1 MADDE
6 RNDPTQPL
14 DPRDPRQGQDPGGPV
29 PPSGPPPGTP
39 PEPGYPPPAYPGDPA
54 GQWEEPPP
62 SEPSRLPLILAAIAT
77 ALALGAIALAVTSLF
92 NDEEPAPEEAAGPIQ
107 STDIA
112 DGAITADKL
121 ADGAVIE
128 VKLAD
133 GAVATGKL
141 GDQAVVNAKL
151 ANAAVSNN
159 RIASGAVGTQRIA
172 DQAVNGGKVQ
182 DDSLT
187 GDDIDE
193 STLGKV
199 PSAQQA
205 DTAEVAQSVEG
216 LDLGNLV
223 PSIELAQG
231 ASDSSS
237 DDAKSASAACPDGT
251 QLVGGGGG
259 IGGDATGVAMV
270 RSSADGNGWT
280 VAAQEIAPSE
290 ADWSVDA
297 VAFCVSLS

>member
-1 MADDE
+1 MVDDP

-14 DPRDPRQGQDPGGPV
+14 GPRGAGPSQPPPGV
-29 PPSGPPPGTP
+29 PPAGPPPPGTP
-39 PEPGYPPPAYPGDPA
+39 PPGYPPTYGDP
-54 GQWEEPPP
+54 GGGWDEPPP
-62 SEPSRLPLILAAIAT
+62 EKPSQLPLILAAIAT
-77 ALALGAIALAVTSLF
+77 VLALGAIAVAVTSLF
-92 NDEEPAPEEAAGPIQ
+92 EDEPPPEEAAGPIE
-107 STDIA
+107 SADIA

-121 ADGAVIE
+121 ADGAVVE
-128 VKLAD
+128 LKLAD
-133 GAVATGKL
+133 GAVATAKL
-141 GDQAVVNAKL
+141 GDQAVATAKL
-151 ANAAVSNN
+151 ASGAVSTN

-172 DQAVNGGKVQ
+172 DQAVTGGKVQ

-193 STLGKV
+193 STLEQV
-199 PSAQQA
+199 PSAAQA

-216 LDLGNLV
+216 LDLGNLT
-223 PSIELAQG
+223 PSIDIAQG

-237 DDAKSASAACPDGT
+237 DDAKTASAACPDGT

-259 IGGDATGVAMV
+259 IGGDATGVALV

-280 VAAQEIAPSE
+280 VAAQEIAPSD

-297 VAFCVSLS
+297 VAFCASVS

>member
-6 RNDPTQPL
+6 AKRPDPAARPSCSEAGAGSGRRSASVRAAAGARL
-14 DPRDPRQGQDPGGPV
+14 SAAGLPR
-29 PPSGPPPGTP
+29 
-39 PEPGYPPPAYPGDPA
+39 DPA

-107 STDIA
+107 SVDIA

-259 IGGDATGVAMV
+259 IGGDATGVALV

>member
-14 DPRDPRQGQDPGGPV
+14 DPRDPRQGQDPGGAV
-29 PPSGPPPGTP
+29 APSGLPPGTP

-107 STDIA
+107 SADI
-112 DGAITADKL
+112 
-121 ADGAVIE
+121 
-128 VKLAD
+128 AD

-141 GDQAVVNAKL
+141 GDQAVVTAKL

-182 DDSLT
+182 DNSLT

-199 PSAQQA
+199 PSAEQA
-205 DTAEVAQSVEG
+205 DTAAVAQSVEG

-259 IGGDATGVAMV
+259 IGGDPTGVALV

>member
-14 DPRDPRQGQDPGGPV
+14 DPRDPRQGQDPGGAV
-29 PPSGPPPGTP
+29 PPSGPPPGTR

-92 NDEEPAPEEAAGPIQ
+92 NDEEPTPEEAAGPIE
-107 STDIA
+107 SADIA

-121 ADGAVIE
+121 ADGAVVE

-159 RIASGAVGTQRIA
+159 RIASGAVGTNRIA

-199 PSAQQA
+199 PSAEQA

-251 QLVGGGGG
+251 TLVGGGGG
-259 IGGDATGVAMV
+259 IGGDPTGVALV